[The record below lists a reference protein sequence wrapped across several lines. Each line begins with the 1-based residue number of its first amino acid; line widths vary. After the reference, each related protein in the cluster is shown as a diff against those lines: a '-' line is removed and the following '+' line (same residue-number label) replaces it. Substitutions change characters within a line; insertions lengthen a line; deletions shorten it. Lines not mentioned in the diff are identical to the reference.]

1 MKYCV
6 DIDGT
11 LLYTDSEYRVDAE
24 NTKLIRKINEL
35 HSSGHTITIQTGRH
49 WDKLLM
55 TIEQLKLC
63 GLKYHTLT
71 MGKPTADVYIDDRS
85 VRPDEFI

>member
-35 HSSGHTITIQTGRH
+35 HSSGHTITI
-49 WDKLLM
+49 
-55 TIEQLKLC
+55 
-63 GLKYHTLT
+63 
-71 MGKPTADVYIDDRS
+71 
-85 VRPDEFI
+85 